1 VTTPLTLGAAPG
13 PLSVILTPG
22 AAFTAEIDAVLNGT
36 PYTWPVGTTARLVFE
51 RGDVTSQT
59 WAGVVVG
66 SAITFTATQ
75 VMSDGVPDGSH
86 ARLYLNTSGGVTGE
100 FLWLAGSVSKSG

>member
-22 AAFTAEIDAVLNGT
+22 AAFTAEIDAVLNGA
-36 PYTWPVGTTARLVFE
+36 PYLWPIGTTARLVFE
-51 RGDVTSQT
+51 RGEVMSQT
-59 WAGVVVG
+59 WAGVVAG

-86 ARLYLNTSGGVTGE
+86 ARLYLNTGGGE